1 MTNRELCNI
10 FMTYCYNYITIINT
24 GGGQM
29 RHLNLWANIMIGV
42 LGGII
47 ISNLFR
53 LSDINL
59 FPQLPESVYLWL
71 SIIILLIGIFL
82 LVFKYYI
89 RKEKLRFKEDERESA
104 ILDRSARNGF
114 IATYLNLFILLT
126 LDILPDAKSLLIVI
140 ATGFFVYLI
149 SFIFYYYKK
158 A

>member
-1 MTNRELCNI
+1 MKYFIWPNV
-10 FMTYCYNYITIINT
+10 
-24 GGGQM
+24 
-29 RHLNLWANIMIGV
+29 MIGV
-42 LGGII
+42 FGGII

-53 LSDINL
+53 LSDISI
-59 FPQLPESVYLWL
+59 FSQLPESVFLWL

-89 RKEKLRFKEDERESA
+89 RKVRITSFKMDERENA
-104 ILDRSARNGF
+104 ISDRSARNGLLV
-114 IATYLNLFILLT
+114 TYFTLFILLA

>member
-1 MTNRELCNI
+1 
-10 FMTYCYNYITIINT
+10 
-24 GGGQM
+24 M

-53 LSDINL
+53 LSDISI
-59 FPQLPESVYLWL
+59 FSQLPESVFLWL

-89 RKEKLRFKEDERESA
+89 RKVRITSFKMDERENA
-104 ILDRSARNGF
+104 ISDRSARNGLLVTYF
-114 IATYLNLFILLT
+114 ILFILLA
-126 LDILPDAKSLLIVI
+126 LDILPDAKLLLITI
-140 ATGFFVYLI
+140 AAGLFVYLI

>member
-1 MTNRELCNI
+1 
-10 FMTYCYNYITIINT
+10 
-24 GGGQM
+24 M
-29 RHLNLWANIMIGV
+29 RHLNLWANIIIGV

-47 ISNLFR
+47 ISSLFR
-53 LSDINL
+53 LSDISI
-59 FPQLPESVYLWL
+59 FSQLPESVFLWL

-104 ILDRSARNGF
+104 ILDRSARNGLL
-114 IATYLNLFILLT
+114 ATYLTLFILLA

-158 A
+158 T

>member
-1 MTNRELCNI
+1 
-10 FMTYCYNYITIINT
+10 
-24 GGGQM
+24 
-29 RHLNLWANIMIGV
+29 MIGV

-53 LSDINL
+53 LSDISI
-59 FPQLPESVYLWL
+59 FSQLPESVFLWL
-71 SIIILLIGIFL
+71 PIIILLIGIFL

-114 IATYLNLFILLT
+114 IATYLTLFILLT